1 LALLSNHGDWVDMA
15 APGFKIYSE
24 LPQDEYGYK
33 SGTSSA
39 AAHVS
44 GVAALVF
51 TVAEDS
57 NGNGITNDEVR
68 QAIENSCSP
77 IGADGVGKG
86 RINALQAVIETISSD

>member
-1 LALLSNHGDWVDMA
+1 MA
-15 APGFKIYSE
+15 
-24 LPQDEYGYK
+24 K

-51 TVAEDS
+51 SVAEDT
-57 NGNGITNDEVR
+57 NGNGVINDEVR
-68 QAIENSCSP
+68 QAIENSCST

-86 RINALQAVIETISSD
+86 LINAYEAVTEVISLNHS

>member
-1 LALLSNHGDWVDMA
+1 MA
-15 APGFKIYSE
+15 APGFNIYSE

-51 TVAEDS
+51 TVAEDT
-57 NGNGITNDEVR
+57 NGNGLINDEVR
-68 QAIENSCSP
+68 QAIEDSCSS

-86 RINALQAVIETISSD
+86 RINALEAVTEVTSSD